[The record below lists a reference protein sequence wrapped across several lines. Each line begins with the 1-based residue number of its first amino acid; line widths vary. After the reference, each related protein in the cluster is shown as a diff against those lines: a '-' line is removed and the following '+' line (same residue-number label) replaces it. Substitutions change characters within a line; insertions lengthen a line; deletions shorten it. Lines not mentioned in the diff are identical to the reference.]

1 MLKDGG
7 LMKIEIKALGE
18 KLIRDLDLIDDYDV
32 LTKWM
37 LNYIAEQMHKYE
49 TARTEEEKQIAGRQC
64 SDTIMMFWKNRS
76 HYATWYPF
84 SNYKELY
91 DGLNELFNDNASLAF
106 LDDLISRTN
115 DTELMAKIKNI
126 KKVTR
131 WLLEQMIEDCFSS
144 KYEDGDEEWINL
156 LSKSEDG
163 DDARVLK
170 AIEEAMEQI
179 DIVEDVVGEQIH
191 CIEDVISMYK
201 NLAEHKKQLILD
213 IKESGNTV
221 SRQG

>member
-1 MLKDGG
+1 MNS
-7 LMKIEIKALGE
+7 EIKTLGE
-18 KLIRDLDLIDDYDV
+18 KLIQDLNLTDDYDV

-37 LNYIAEQMHKYE
+37 LHYIAEQMHKYE
-49 TARTEEEKQIAGRQC
+49 IARTEEEKQIAGRQC

-76 HYATWYPF
+76 HNTTWYPF

-91 DGLNELFNDNASLAF
+91 DGLNELFKDNATLAF

-115 DTELMAKIKNI
+115 DTEFVAKIKRI

-156 LSKSEDG
+156 MSKSEDG

-170 AIEEAMEQI
+170 AIEEAMAQI
-179 DIVEDVVGEQIH
+179 DIVEDVVEEQIH
-191 CIEDVISMYK
+191 CIDEAISMYE
-201 NLAEHKKQLILD
+201 NLAEHKKQLLLR
-213 IKESGNTV
+213 IKESG
-221 SRQG
+221 SS